1 MAPRRGA
8 ATGALRSSRPPDQE
22 VRLDTEAE
30 RGAGDAG
37 IAAGDRRSRKFRQAA
52 FAYLHVG
59 LLYEAAVWAM
69 GQAGALPAERGP
81 VWVWLLV
88 GAGILAVVFW
98 GLWSWQNRWFARV
111 IWALHALRLPALVEG
126 AFLPDAGARLPPSF
140 YLTALVV
147 VVVNLAFLARA
158 GWDL

>member
-1 MAPRRGA
+1 MG
-8 ATGALRSSRPPDQE
+8 
-22 VRLDTEAE
+22 
-30 RGAGDAG
+30 GAGHAG
-37 IAAGDRRSRKFRQAA
+37 EERRSRKFRQAA

-69 GQAGALPAERGP
+69 GQAGALPADRGP
-81 VWVWLLV
+81 VWIWLLV

-98 GLWSWQNRWFARV
+98 GLWSWQNRWFARI
-111 IWALHALRLPALVEG
+111 IWGLHALRLPALVEG
-126 AFLPDAGARLPPSF
+126 AFLPGAASRLPPSF